1 MPTRPFL
8 HMVQPRRSL
17 SMGPNPLQLVEISPF
32 FLGVGEN
39 IWLARQDPGGG
50 KTANWLPAPAS
61 GPYRLI
67 MRTYLPKQ
75 KLLAGTYLLPPLM
88 PA

>member
-1 MPTRPFL
+1 MYEAAPEG
-8 HMVQPRRSL
+8 QSL
-17 SMGPNPLQLVEISPF
+17 LSENPLHRYAIGDRTKGLRHNADGS
-32 FLGVGEN
+32 LD
-39 IWLARQDPGGG
+39 IWIARQDPGGV
-50 KTANWLPAPAS
+50 KTANWLPAPES

-75 KLLAGTYLLPPLM
+75 ELLAGTYLLPPLM